1 MKKKKV
7 LITDRFSSESSMW
20 LDRQPH
26 LEVVRSDSP
35 SVLPLEHLVS
45 CHAMLI
51 RSRTRIDEKL
61 LKKAR
66 QLQVIVTATSGF
78 DHIDLD
84 ACTKWGIT
92 VMHTPSANIESASQL
107 TWALVL
113 AVANRLR
120 EARPLMESGEWQR
133 DKVIGLELS
142 GRAYGVVGLGRIG
155 SRVAKLAQ
163 AFGMNVLA
171 YDPYLSDSAF
181 EGLNVQRQSFEELLK
196 NSDVVSFHVPK
207 TAETERMLTRQL
219 LSKLSRPLILVNTS
233 RGSVIDEGDL
243 LEALR
248 KGWLRGA
255 GLDVFAQEPLSP
267 SSELLALPQVIATP
281 HVGANTEEAFFK
293 ASQLAA
299 QKMVSFFLDGSTSD
313 TLPPRVPWYGATPLK
328 AD

>member
-7 LITDRFSSESSMW
+7 LITDRFATESAMW

-26 LEVVRSDSP
+26 LEIVRADSP
-35 SVLPLEHLVS
+35 SILPLEHLVS
-45 CHAMLI
+45 CQAMLI
-51 RSRTRIDEKL
+51 RSRTPIDEKL

-66 QLQVIVTATSGF
+66 QLQVIITATSGF

-120 EARPLMESGEWQR
+120 ESRSLMESGEWLR

-142 GRAYGVVGLGRIG
+142 GRTYGIVGLGRIG

-163 AFGMNVLA
+163 AFGMNVMA
-171 YDPYLSDSAF
+171 YDPYLADSTFDAV
-181 EGLNVQRQSFEELLK
+181 NVQRQGFEELLK

-207 TAETERMLTRQL
+207 TAETERMLTRQQ
-219 LSKLSRPLILVNTS
+219 LSRLSRPLILVNTS
-233 RGSVIDEGDL
+233 RGSVIEENDL
-243 LEALR
+243 IEALQ

-255 GLDVFAQEPLSP
+255 GLDVFAQEPLET
-267 SSELLALPQVIATP
+267 SSELLKLPQVVATP